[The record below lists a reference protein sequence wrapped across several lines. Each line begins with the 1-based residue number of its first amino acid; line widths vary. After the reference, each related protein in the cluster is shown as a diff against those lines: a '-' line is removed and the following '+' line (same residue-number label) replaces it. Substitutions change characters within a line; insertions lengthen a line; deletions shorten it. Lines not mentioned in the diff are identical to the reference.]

1 MRDRCLLTLT
11 RVAQNPEG
19 GDGAALPSKPTAQPA
34 HRAAYSPMLRRPLF
48 PPFSRDSPQLHTTR
62 THTSLPPPISRLI
75 FIVARVA
82 CAVRKGEARN
92 LGAPC

>member
-34 HRAAYSPMLRRPLF
+34 HRAAFSPMLRRPPV
-48 PPFSRDSPQLHTTR
+48 PPFSRDSPQLHNTH
-62 THTSLPPPISRLI
+62 THTSLPPPASRLV
-75 FIVARVA
+75 FVVVLVAR
-82 CAVRKGEARN
+82 AVREGEARD
-92 LGAPC
+92 LSW